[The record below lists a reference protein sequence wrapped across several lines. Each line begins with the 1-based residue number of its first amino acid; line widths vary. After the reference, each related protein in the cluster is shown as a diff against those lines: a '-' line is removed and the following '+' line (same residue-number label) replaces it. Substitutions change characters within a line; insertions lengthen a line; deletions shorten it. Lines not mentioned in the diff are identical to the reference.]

1 MLARGTSI
9 NPSSEERDS
18 VETTTTELRVVCFDP
33 FTKTMFRG
41 GVDHL
46 RPCSLGSSWSQEHT
60 NDLVMSVRNILPSP
74 LHANNLHLYC
84 VSSNLI
90 LSTWKF
96 PHSPVCFNCPH
107 SNNQKGTFYRGQ
119 ASAHHTH
126 SAQDIRQ
133 FKIKFGFGNQTNVHR
148 Y

>member
-1 MLARGTSI
+1 MTLPLNESQSAI
-9 NPSSEERDS
+9 KDS
-18 VETTTTELRVVCFDP
+18 VGTTIMELQVVCYDP

-46 RPCSLGSSWSQEHT
+46 RPCSLGSSWSHEHT
-60 NDLVMSVRNILPSP
+60 KGFLMSVRNILLSP
-74 LHANNLHLYC
+74 LHTNNLHLCIYC

-107 SNNQKGTFYRGQ
+107 SDNQKGTFYRGQ
-119 ASAHHTH
+119 ASARRTH

-133 FKIKFGFGNQTNVHR
+133 FKIKFGFGNQTNIHL